1 MNGRSPWIALAVLG
15 AFHGINPAMGWLFAV
30 ARGLQE
36 GRRREVLRSLLPI
49 AVGHEAAIA
58 LVVVLV
64 AGAGLLAAPVV
75 LRILG
80 AVVLVGFGAY
90 KLIRPR
96 HPRWVGMRISEPELA
111 VWSFLMSTAHG
122 AGLMLFPILVG
133 GTLDGHEAADETV
146 HTASAFTLTSGAA
159 AVTVHVAAMLAVMGV
174 VALIVYQK
182 IGLRFLRRGWVNL
195 DRVWAVALVGAGI
208 FTMFT

>member
-1 MNGRSPWIALAVLG
+1 MSGRSTWIALAVLG

-36 GRRREVLRSLLPI
+36 GRQRDVLRSLLPI
-49 AVGHEAAIA
+49 AVGHEASVA
-58 LVVVLV
+58 LVVALM

-75 LRILG
+75 LRVMG

-122 AGLMLFPILVG
+122 AGLMLFPIVAG
-133 GTLDGHEAADETV
+133 GALDPHQAAEESV
-146 HTASAFTLTSGAA
+146 HAAGAFTLTGGVGAM
-159 AVTVHVAAMLAVMGV
+159 TVHVAAMLVVMGV
-174 VALIVYQK
+174 VAVVVYQK

-195 DRVWAVALVGAGI
+195 DRVWAMTLVGAGI
-208 FTMFT
+208 FTLFT

>member
-1 MNGRSPWIALAVLG
+1 MSGRSTWIALAVLG

-36 GRRREVLRSLLPI
+36 GRRREVLRSLIPI
-49 AVGHEAAIA
+49 AVGHEASIA
-58 LVVVLV
+58 LVVALV
-64 AGAGLLAAPVV
+64 AGAGFVAAPVV
-75 LRILG
+75 VRMVG
-80 AVVLVGFGAY
+80 AAILVGFGAY

-122 AGLMLFPILVG
+122 AGLMLFPIVAG
-133 GTLDGHEAADETV
+133 GALDAHEAAGG
-146 HTASAFTLTSGAA
+146 TAHIAGAFTLTSGAA
-159 AVTVHVAAMLAVMGV
+159 AVTVHVAGMLAVMGV
-174 VALIVYQK
+174 VALVVYEK

-208 FTMFT
+208 FTLFT